1 MRSLNQSVRFNRR
14 LSQSMKKKR
23 QPDMTKETQI
33 FLLSLVAHQLEMMQ
47 TSVLEDESLMKALS
61 KERLLQAKDE
71 LMNEI
76 VCE

>member
-1 MRSLNQSVRFNRR
+1 
-14 LSQSMKKKR
+14 MKKKR